1 MKNALLNTKVQASYI
16 TFLVFLPLLFTLI
29 YTHSLFKTQI
39 NKEESFELKM
49 SYFTPKDNHLV
60 SEKQTLDPKQSFKI
74 AQKDNHLVPE
84 KQILEPKQSFKIAPK
99 KSQSKTVAKPLNE
112 RIENSNLKSNESVK
126 SSILKSNESTKNSIL
141 SSKQSEEIALNKIR
155 EAIQKAQIY
164 PLIAQK
170 KRMSGVVKVE
180 FIWKSDKT
188 LADLKIIQSSGYTLL
203 DKSALESIRK
213 ASLNFPSYERNLK
226 ITLPISYEIKSL

>member
-60 SEKQTLDPKQSFKI
+60 PEKQTLDPKQSFKI

-84 KQILEPKQSFKIAPK
+84 KQILDPKQSFKIAPK

-112 RIENSNLKSNESVK
+112 RIESSNLKSNESVK
-126 SSILKSNESTKNSIL
+126 SSNL

>member
-16 TFLVFLPLLFTLI
+16 TFLAFLPLFFTLI

-39 NKEESFELKM
+39 NKEESLELAMKYFIQNE
-49 SYFTPKDNHLV
+49 SYL
-60 SEKQTLDPKQSFKI
+60 
-74 AQKDNHLVPE
+74 APE
-84 KQILEPKQSFKIAPK
+84 KQALTSKQSSKIAPK
-99 KSQSKTVAKPLNE
+99 KSQSKTSAKPLNE
-112 RIENSNLKSNESVK
+112 RIENSNLKSNESTK
-126 SSILKSNESTKNSIL
+126 SSIL
-141 SSKQSEEIALNKIR
+141 SSKQSEESALNKIQ

-180 FIWKSDKT
+180 FMWMSDKT

>member
-16 TFLVFLPLLFTLI
+16 TFLAFLPLLFTLI

-39 NKEESFELKM
+39 NKEESLELAMKYFIQNE
-49 SYFTPKDNHLV
+49 SYLAP
-60 SEKQTLDPKQSFKI
+60 EKQALTPKQS
-74 AQKDNHLVPE
+74 
-84 KQILEPKQSFKIAPK
+84 SKIAPK
-99 KSQSKTVAKPLNE
+99 KSQSKTSAKPLNE
-112 RIENSNLKSNESVK
+112 GIENSNLKSNESTK
-126 SSILKSNESTKNSIL
+126 SSIL
-141 SSKQSEEIALNKIR
+141 SSKQSEEVALNKIQ

-180 FIWKSDKT
+180 FMWMSDKT

>member
-1 MKNALLNTKVQASYI
+1 MKNALLNTKAQASYI
-16 TFLVFLPLLFTLI
+16 TFLVFLPLLFTLT
-29 YTHSLFKTQI
+29 YTYSLFKTQI

-60 SEKQTLDPKQSFKI
+60 PEKQILDPKQSFKI

-99 KSQSKTVAKPLNE
+99 KSQSKTAAKPLNE
-112 RIENSNLKSNESVK
+112 KIENSNLKSNES
-126 SSILKSNESTKNSIL
+126 TKNSNL

>member
-60 SEKQTLDPKQSFKI
+60 PEKQT
-74 AQKDNHLVPE
+74 
-84 KQILEPKQSFKIAPK
+84 LEPKQSFKIAPK
-99 KSQSKTVAKPLNE
+99 KSQSKTSTKPLNE

-126 SSILKSNESTKNSIL
+126 SSNL

>member
-16 TFLVFLPLLFTLI
+16 TFLAFLPLLFTLI

-39 NKEESFELKM
+39 NKEESLELAMKYFIQNE
-49 SYFTPKDNHLV
+49 SY
-60 SEKQTLDPKQSFKI
+60 
-74 AQKDNHLVPE
+74 LVPE
-84 KQILEPKQSFKIAPK
+84 KQALTPKQSSKIAPK
-99 KSQSKTVAKPLNE
+99 KSQSKTSAKPLNE
-112 RIENSNLKSNESVK
+112 RIENSNLKSNESTK
-126 SSILKSNESTKNSIL
+126 SSIL
-141 SSKQSEEIALNKIR
+141 SSKQSEEVALNKIQ

-180 FIWKSDKT
+180 FMWMSDKT

>member
-16 TFLVFLPLLFTLI
+16 TFLAFLPLFFTLI
-29 YTHSLFKTQI
+29 YTHSLFNTQI
-39 NKEESFELKM
+39 NKEESLELAMKYFIQNE
-49 SYFTPKDNHLV
+49 SYLAPK
-60 SEKQTLDPKQSFKI
+60 KQALTPKQS
-74 AQKDNHLVPE
+74 
-84 KQILEPKQSFKIAPK
+84 SKIAP
-99 KSQSKTVAKPLNE
+99 SKTQAKPLNE
-112 RIENSNLKSNESVK
+112 TASL
-126 SSILKSNESTKNSIL
+126 TP
-141 SSKQSEEIALNKIR
+141 KQSEESTLNKIQ

-164 PLIAQK
+164 PPIAQK

-180 FIWKSDKT
+180 FMWMSDKT
-188 LADLKIIQSSGYTLL
+188 LADLKIVQSSGYTLL

>member
-29 YTHSLFKTQI
+29 YTYSLFKTQI

-74 AQKDNHLVPE
+74 A
-84 KQILEPKQSFKIAPK
+84 PK
-99 KSQSKTVAKPLNE
+99 KSQSKTSAKPLNE
-112 RIENSNLKSNESVK
+112 RIESSNLKSNESVK
-126 SSILKSNESTKNSIL
+126 SSNL

>member
-16 TFLVFLPLLFTLI
+16 TFLAFLPLLFTLI

-39 NKEESFELKM
+39 NKEESLELAMKYFIQNE
-49 SYFTPKDNHLV
+49 SYL
-60 SEKQTLDPKQSFKI
+60 
-74 AQKDNHLVPE
+74 APE
-84 KQILEPKQSFKIAPK
+84 KQALTSKQSSKIAPK
-99 KSQSKTVAKPLNE
+99 KSQSKTSAKPLNE
-112 RIENSNLKSNESVK
+112 RIENSNLKSNESTK
-126 SSILKSNESTKNSIL
+126 SSIL
-141 SSKQSEEIALNKIR
+141 SSKQREESALNKIQ

-180 FIWKSDKT
+180 FMWMSDKT

>member
-16 TFLVFLPLLFTLI
+16 TFLAFLPLLFTLI

-39 NKEESFELKM
+39 NKEESLELAMKYFIQNE
-49 SYFTPKDNHLV
+49 SYL
-60 SEKQTLDPKQSFKI
+60 
-74 AQKDNHLVPE
+74 APE
-84 KQILEPKQSFKIAPK
+84 KQALTSKQSSKIAPK
-99 KSQSKTVAKPLNE
+99 KSQSKTSAKPLNE
-112 RIENSNLKSNESVK
+112 RIENLN
-126 SSILKSNESTKNSIL
+126 LKSNESTKSSIL
-141 SSKQSEEIALNKIR
+141 SSKQSEESTLNKIQ

-164 PLIAQK
+164 PPIAQK

-180 FIWKSDKT
+180 FMWMSDKT
-188 LADLKIIQSSGYTLL
+188 LADLKIVQSSGYTLL

>member
-1 MKNALLNTKVQASYI
+1 MKNALLNTKAQASYI
-16 TFLVFLPLLFTLI
+16 TFLAFLPLLFTLI
-29 YTHSLFKTQI
+29 YTHSLFNTQI
-39 NKEESFELKM
+39 NKEESLELAMKYFIQNE
-49 SYFTPKDNHLV
+49 SYLAPK
-60 SEKQTLDPKQSFKI
+60 KQALTPKQS
-74 AQKDNHLVPE
+74 
-84 KQILEPKQSFKIAPK
+84 SKIAPK
-99 KSQSKTVAKPLNE
+99 KPLAKAPSKTQAKSLNE
-112 RIENSNLKSNESVK
+112 TASL
-126 SSILKSNESTKNSIL
+126 TP
-141 SSKQSEEIALNKIR
+141 KQSEESTLNKIQ

-180 FIWKSDKT
+180 FMWMSDKT

>member
-29 YTHSLFKTQI
+29 YTYSLFKTQI

-60 SEKQTLDPKQSFKI
+60 SEKQILDPKQSFKI
-74 AQKDNHLVPE
+74 V
-84 KQILEPKQSFKIAPK
+84 PK
-99 KSQSKTVAKPLNE
+99 KSQSKTSAKPLNE
-112 RIENSNLKSNESVK
+112 RIENSNLKSNESTK
-126 SSILKSNESTKNSIL
+126 NSILKSNESVKSSIL

-188 LADLKIIQSSGYTLL
+188 LVDLKIIQSSGYTLL

>member
-29 YTHSLFKTQI
+29 YTYSLFKTQI

-49 SYFTPKDNHLV
+49 SYFT
-60 SEKQTLDPKQSFKI
+60 
-74 AQKDNHLVPE
+74 QKDNHLVPE
-84 KQILEPKQSFKIAPK
+84 KQILEPKQSFKMAQKDNHLVPEKQTLEPKQSFKIAPK
-99 KSQSKTVAKPLNE
+99 KSQSKTSAKPLNE

-126 SSILKSNESTKNSIL
+126 SSNL

>member
-16 TFLVFLPLLFTLI
+16 TFLAFLPLLFTLI

-39 NKEESFELKM
+39 NKEESLELAMKYFIQDE
-49 SYFTPKDNHLV
+49 SYLA
-60 SEKQTLDPKQSFKI
+60 SEKQALTPKQS
-74 AQKDNHLVPE
+74 
-84 KQILEPKQSFKIAPK
+84 SKIAPK
-99 KSQSKTVAKPLNE
+99 KSQSKTSAKPLNE
-112 RIENSNLKSNESVK
+112 RIENLN
-126 SSILKSNESTKNSIL
+126 LKSNESTKSSIL
-141 SSKQSEEIALNKIR
+141 SSKQSEESALNKIQ

-180 FIWKSDKT
+180 FMWMSDKT

>member
-29 YTHSLFKTQI
+29 YTYSLFKTQI

-60 SEKQTLDPKQSFKI
+60 PEKQTLDPKQSFKM

-84 KQILEPKQSFKIAPK
+84 KQILDPKQSFKIAPK

-126 SSILKSNESTKNSIL
+126 SSNL

>member
-29 YTHSLFKTQI
+29 YTYSLFKTQI

-60 SEKQTLDPKQSFKI
+60 SEKQILDPKQSFKI
-74 AQKDNHLVPE
+74 AQKDNHLVSE
-84 KQILEPKQSFKIAPK
+84 KQTLDPKQSFKIVPK
-99 KSQSKTVAKPLNE
+99 KSQSKTSAKPLNE
-112 RIENSNLKSNESVK
+112 RIENSNLKSNESIK
-126 SSILKSNESTKNSIL
+126 SSNL

>member
-29 YTHSLFKTQI
+29 YTYSLFKTQI

-60 SEKQTLDPKQSFKI
+60 PERQTLD
-74 AQKDNHLVPE
+74 
-84 KQILEPKQSFKIAPK
+84 PKQSFKIAPK
-99 KSQSKTVAKPLNE
+99 KSQSKTSAKPLNE
-112 RIENSNLKSNESVK
+112 RIENSNLKSNESTK
-126 SSILKSNESTKNSIL
+126 NSNLKSNESVKSSNL

>member
-16 TFLVFLPLLFTLI
+16 TFLAFLPLLFALI

-39 NKEESFELKM
+39 NKEESLELAMKYFIQNE
-49 SYFTPKDNHLV
+49 SYLAP
-60 SEKQTLDPKQSFKI
+60 EKQALTPKQS
-74 AQKDNHLVPE
+74 
-84 KQILEPKQSFKIAPK
+84 SKIAPK
-99 KSQSKTVAKPLNE
+99 KSQSKTSAKTSAKPLKE
-112 RIENSNLKSNESVK
+112 RIENSNLKSNESTK
-126 SSILKSNESTKNSIL
+126 SSILN
-141 SSKQSEEIALNKIR
+141 SKQSEEVALNKIQ

-180 FIWKSDKT
+180 FMWMNDKT

>member
-16 TFLVFLPLLFTLI
+16 TFLAFLPLLFTLI

-39 NKEESFELKM
+39 NKEESLELAMKYFIQNE
-49 SYFTPKDNHLV
+49 SYL
-60 SEKQTLDPKQSFKI
+60 
-74 AQKDNHLVPE
+74 APE
-84 KQILEPKQSFKIAPK
+84 KQALTSKQSSKIAPK
-99 KSQSKTVAKPLNE
+99 KSQSKTSAKPLNE
-112 RIENSNLKSNESVK
+112 RIENLN
-126 SSILKSNESTKNSIL
+126 LKSNESTKSSIL
-141 SSKQSEEIALNKIR
+141 SSKQSEESALNKIQ

-180 FIWKSDKT
+180 FMWMSDKT
-188 LADLKIIQSSGYTLL
+188 LADLKIVQSSGYTLL

>member
-16 TFLVFLPLLFTLI
+16 TFLAFLLLLFTLI

-39 NKEESFELKM
+39 NKEESLELAMKYFIQNE
-49 SYFTPKDNHLV
+49 SY
-60 SEKQTLDPKQSFKI
+60 
-74 AQKDNHLVPE
+74 LVPE
-84 KQILEPKQSFKIAPK
+84 KQALTPKQSSKIAPK
-99 KSQSKTVAKPLNE
+99 KSQSKTSAKPLNE
-112 RIENSNLKSNESVK
+112 RIENSNLKSNESTK
-126 SSILKSNESTKNSIL
+126 SSIL
-141 SSKQSEEIALNKIR
+141 SSKQSEEVALNKIQ

-180 FIWKSDKT
+180 FMWMSDKT

>member
-1 MKNALLNTKVQASYI
+1 MKNALLNTKAQASYI

-29 YTHSLFKTQI
+29 YTYSLFKTQI

-74 AQKDNHLVPE
+74 AQKDNHLVSE
-84 KQILEPKQSFKIAPK
+84 KQTLDPKQSFKIAPK
-99 KSQSKTVAKPLNE
+99 KSQSKTSAKPLNE
-112 RIENSNLKSNESVK
+112 RIENSN
-126 SSILKSNESTKNSIL
+126 LKSNESTKNSIL

>member
-49 SYFTPKDNHLV
+49 SYFTPKDNYLV
-60 SEKQTLDPKQSFKI
+60 SEKQILEPKQSFKM
-74 AQKDNHLVPE
+74 AQKDNYLVPE
-84 KQILEPKQSFKIAPK
+84 KQTLEPKQSFKIAPK
-99 KSQSKTVAKPLNE
+99 KSQSKTSAKPLNE
-112 RIENSNLKSNESVK
+112 RIESSNLKSNESVK
-126 SSILKSNESTKNSIL
+126 SSNL

>member
-16 TFLVFLPLLFTLI
+16 TFLAFLPLLFTLI

-39 NKEESFELKM
+39 NKEESLELAMKYFIQNE
-49 SYFTPKDNHLV
+49 SY
-60 SEKQTLDPKQSFKI
+60 
-74 AQKDNHLVPE
+74 LVPE
-84 KQILEPKQSFKIAPK
+84 KQALTPKQSSKIAPK
-99 KSQSKTVAKPLNE
+99 KSQSKTSAKPLNE
-112 RIENSNLKSNESVK
+112 RIENSNLKSNESTK
-126 SSILKSNESTKNSIL
+126 SSIL
-141 SSKQSEEIALNKIR
+141 SSKQSEESALNKIQ

-180 FIWKSDKT
+180 FMWMSDKT

>member
-29 YTHSLFKTQI
+29 YTYSLFKTQI

-60 SEKQTLDPKQSFKI
+60 SEKQILDPKQSFKI
-74 AQKDNHLVPE
+74 V
-84 KQILEPKQSFKIAPK
+84 PK
-99 KSQSKTVAKPLNE
+99 KSQSKTSAKPLNE
-112 RIENSNLKSNESVK
+112 RIENSNLKSNESTK
-126 SSILKSNESTKNSIL
+126 NSILKSNESVKSSIL

>member
-16 TFLVFLPLLFTLI
+16 TFLAFLPLLFTLI

-39 NKEESFELKM
+39 NKEESLELAMKYFIQNE
-49 SYFTPKDNHLV
+49 SY
-60 SEKQTLDPKQSFKI
+60 
-74 AQKDNHLVPE
+74 LVPE
-84 KQILEPKQSFKIAPK
+84 KQALTSKQSSKIAPK
-99 KSQSKTVAKPLNE
+99 KSQSKTSAKPLNE
-112 RIENSNLKSNESVK
+112 RIENSNLKSNESTK
-126 SSILKSNESTKNSIL
+126 SSIL
-141 SSKQSEEIALNKIR
+141 SSKQSEESALNKIQ

-180 FIWKSDKT
+180 FMWMSDKT

>member
-1 MKNALLNTKVQASYI
+1 MKNALLNTKAQASYI

-29 YTHSLFKTQI
+29 YTYSLFKTQI

-60 SEKQTLDPKQSFKI
+60 SEKQILDPKQSFKI
-74 AQKDNHLVPE
+74 AQKDNHLVSE
-84 KQILEPKQSFKIAPK
+84 KQTLDPKQSFKIVPK
-99 KSQSKTVAKPLNE
+99 KSQSKTSAKPLNE
-112 RIENSNLKSNESVK
+112 RIENSNLKSNESIK
-126 SSILKSNESTKNSIL
+126 SSNL

-226 ITLPISYEIKSL
+226 ITLPVSYEIKSL

>member
-16 TFLVFLPLLFTLI
+16 TFLAFLPLFFTLI

-39 NKEESFELKM
+39 NKEESLELAMKYFIQNE
-49 SYFTPKDNHLV
+49 SYL
-60 SEKQTLDPKQSFKI
+60 
-74 AQKDNHLVPE
+74 APE
-84 KQILEPKQSFKIAPK
+84 KQALTSKQSSKIAPK
-99 KSQSKTVAKPLNE
+99 KSQSKTSAKPLNE
-112 RIENSNLKSNESVK
+112 RIENSNLKSNESTK
-126 SSILKSNESTKNSIL
+126 SSIL
-141 SSKQSEEIALNKIR
+141 SSKQSEESALNKIQ

-180 FIWKSDKT
+180 FMWMNDKT

>member
-16 TFLVFLPLLFTLI
+16 TFLAFLPLLFTLI
-29 YTHSLFKTQI
+29 YTHSLFNTQI
-39 NKEESFELKM
+39 NKEESLELAMKYFIQNE
-49 SYFTPKDNHLV
+49 SYL
-60 SEKQTLDPKQSFKI
+60 
-74 AQKDNHLVPE
+74 APE
-84 KQILEPKQSFKIAPK
+84 KQALTSKQSSKIAPK
-99 KSQSKTVAKPLNE
+99 KSQSKTSAKPLNE
-112 RIENSNLKSNESVK
+112 RIENSNLKSNESTK
-126 SSILKSNESTKNSIL
+126 SSIL
-141 SSKQSEEIALNKIR
+141 SSKQREESALNKIQ

-180 FIWKSDKT
+180 FMWMSDKT
-188 LADLKIIQSSGYTLL
+188 LADLKIVQSSGYTLL

>member
-16 TFLVFLPLLFTLI
+16 TFLAFLPLLFTLI

-39 NKEESFELKM
+39 NKEESLELAMKYFIQNE
-49 SYFTPKDNHLV
+49 SYL
-60 SEKQTLDPKQSFKI
+60 
-74 AQKDNHLVPE
+74 APE
-84 KQILEPKQSFKIAPK
+84 KQALTSKQSSKIAPK
-99 KSQSKTVAKPLNE
+99 KSQSKTSAKPLNE
-112 RIENSNLKSNESVK
+112 RIENSNLKSNESTK
-126 SSILKSNESTKNSIL
+126 SSIL
-141 SSKQSEEIALNKIR
+141 SSKQREESAFNKIQ

-180 FIWKSDKT
+180 FMWMSDKT
-188 LADLKIIQSSGYTLL
+188 LADLKIVQSSGYTLL

>member
-16 TFLVFLPLLFTLI
+16 TFLAFLPLLFTLI

-39 NKEESFELKM
+39 NKEESLELAMKYFIQNE
-49 SYFTPKDNHLV
+49 SYLAPK
-60 SEKQTLDPKQSFKI
+60 KQALTPKQS
-74 AQKDNHLVPE
+74 
-84 KQILEPKQSFKIAPK
+84 SKIAPK
-99 KSQSKTVAKPLNE
+99 KPLAKAPSKTQAKPLNE
-112 RIENSNLKSNESVK
+112 MANLTPKQSSKIAPSKTQAKSLNETAS
-126 SSILKSNESTKNSIL
+126 LTP
-141 SSKQSEEIALNKIR
+141 KQSEESTLNKIQ

-180 FIWKSDKT
+180 FMWMSDKT

>member
-16 TFLVFLPLLFTLI
+16 TFLAFLPLLFTLI

-39 NKEESFELKM
+39 NKEESLELAMKYFIQNE
-49 SYFTPKDNHLV
+49 SYLAP
-60 SEKQTLDPKQSFKI
+60 EKQALTPKQS
-74 AQKDNHLVPE
+74 
-84 KQILEPKQSFKIAPK
+84 SKIAPK
-99 KSQSKTVAKPLNE
+99 KSQSKTSAKPLNE
-112 RIENSNLKSNESVK
+112 RIENSNLKSNK
-126 SSILKSNESTKNSIL
+126 NTKNSIL
-141 SSKQSEEIALNKIR
+141 NSKQSEEVALNKIQ

-180 FIWKSDKT
+180 FMWMSDKT

>member
-49 SYFTPKDNHLV
+49 SYFT
-60 SEKQTLDPKQSFKI
+60 
-74 AQKDNHLVPE
+74 QKDNHLVPE
-84 KQILEPKQSFKIAPK
+84 KQILDPKQSFKIAPK
-99 KSQSKTVAKPLNE
+99 KSQSKTSAKPLNE
-112 RIENSNLKSNESVK
+112 RIENSNLKSNESTK
-126 SSILKSNESTKNSIL
+126 SSIL

-180 FIWKSDKT
+180 FMWKSDKT

>member
-16 TFLVFLPLLFTLI
+16 TFLAFLPLLFTLI

-39 NKEESFELKM
+39 NKEESLELAMKYFIQNE
-49 SYFTPKDNHLV
+49 SYL
-60 SEKQTLDPKQSFKI
+60 
-74 AQKDNHLVPE
+74 APE
-84 KQILEPKQSFKIAPK
+84 KQALTSKQSSKIAPK
-99 KSQSKTVAKPLNE
+99 KSQSKTSAKPLNE
-112 RIENSNLKSNESVK
+112 RIENSNLKSNESTK
-126 SSILKSNESTKNSIL
+126 SSIL
-141 SSKQSEEIALNKIR
+141 SSKQREELALNKIQ

-180 FIWKSDKT
+180 FMWMSDKT